1 MSFYILVIVQSIGPR
16 MKIESSSFYH
26 TRFLFQSSDAAED
39 GSAAAARRHKSN
51 GGFMSLEQML
61 LGYFTL
67 ATNLSLH
74 TAANISLVQEN
85 NILTKCH
92 DVDVGKTRQDCF

>member
-1 MSFYILVIVQSIGPR
+1 MISFQLKKGS
-16 MKIESSSFYH
+16 
-26 TRFLFQSSDAAED
+26 RFLFQSSDAAED